1 MKQHQ
6 FMTSLTEFLM
16 GMFYSASFD
25 DRSKGWKGWLED
37 EDLQNG
43 DIQDCCKNYQNGK
56 IQLCNLQYY

>member
-16 GMFYSASFD
+16 GMFYSHPFD

-37 EDLQNG
+37 RRPASNG
-43 DIQDCCKNYQNGK
+43 DHTR
-56 IQLCNLQYY
+56 LLQELSKRFSFVI